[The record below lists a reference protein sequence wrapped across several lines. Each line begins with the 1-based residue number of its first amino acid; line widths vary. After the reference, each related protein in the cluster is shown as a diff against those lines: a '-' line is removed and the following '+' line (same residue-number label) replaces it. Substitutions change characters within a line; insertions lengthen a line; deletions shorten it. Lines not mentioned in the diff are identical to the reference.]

1 MKHKSKIVTCI
12 SVTSLLALN
21 SLAQDTS
28 NMNTNF
34 PSKPYGACPQL
45 KAAAKASDIIG
56 MAVRN
61 YQGDK
66 LGKVQDLAI
75 DVESG
80 RVVEVILSS
89 GGILGMGTV
98 QTAVPPSAFN
108 CNTNSHYLVIDA
120 TMQKLKEAPKF
131 DSSDWDATTQ
141 SNRISEVYGYYN
153 EQPYF
158 IANNGYWITNADGT
172 ISNNLP
178 LHMDGSANTQG
189 ARTMDTAHNI
199 QLIGTNSA
207 EAMDYS
213 YTTLGYVQ
221 KAKDFMGMPV
231 RNMQNEEIGKVDNFI
246 VSLPAGRIVAVII
259 SAGGFMG
266 MDGEMSA
273 VPPTS
278 FRFDS
283 GRDALQLDTSKDMLV
298 NSPHFKADQWPD
310 FGQPSYAGGVYHAY
324 NVKPYF
330 NTNDTY
336 AADNTGLNIRDR
348 NTNNV
353 TPMDQGNSQ
362 ADINTTAQ
370 IRREI
375 MSDQNMSMNAK
386 NVKIVTMNGHVTLRG
401 PVNSVDEK
409 TRIAEIANRIAQSG
423 NVDNQ
428 LEVVINTTSN

>member
-1 MKHKSKIVTCI
+1 MSL
-12 SVTSLLALN
+12 TSLLALT
-21 SLAQDTS
+21 SLAQETS

-34 PSKPYGACPQL
+34 PSRPYGAYPQL
-45 KAAAKASDIIG
+45 KATAKASDIIG

-61 YQGDK
+61 HQGDK
-66 LGKVQDLAI
+66 LGKIQDLAI

-80 RVVEVILSS
+80 RIVEVILSS
-89 GGILGMGTV
+89 GGLLGMGTMS
-98 QTAVPPSAFN
+98 TAVPPSAFN
-108 CNTNSHYLVIDA
+108 CNTNSNYLLIDA
-120 TMQKLKEAPKF
+120 SMQKLKEAPKF

-158 IANNGYWITNADGT
+158 IANNGYWVTNADGT

-178 LHMDGSANTQG
+178 LHMDGSVNTQG
-189 ARTMDTAHNI
+189 ARTMDTRHNI
-199 QLIGTNSA
+199 EIAGTNNA
-207 EAMDYS
+207 VAMDYS
-213 YTTLGYVQ
+213 YSTLGHVQ

-246 VSLPAGRIVAVII
+246 VSLPTGRIVAVII
-259 SAGGFMG
+259 SSGGFMG
-266 MDGEMSA
+266 MDGELSA

-278 FRFDS
+278 FHFEA
-283 GRDALQLDTSKDMLV
+283 GRDALQLDTSKEMLV

-330 NTNDTY
+330 NTNNDY
-336 AADNTGLNIRDR
+336 AADNTGLNVRDR
-348 NTNNV
+348 DTNNV
-353 TPMDQGNSQ
+353 TPLDQGNSQ
-362 ADINTTAQ
+362 ADINTTSQ
-370 IRREI
+370 IRREV
-375 MSDQNMSMNAK
+375 MADNNMSTNAK
-386 NVKIVTMNGHVTLRG
+386 NVKIITMNGHVTLRG
-401 PVNSVDEK
+401 PVNSADEK